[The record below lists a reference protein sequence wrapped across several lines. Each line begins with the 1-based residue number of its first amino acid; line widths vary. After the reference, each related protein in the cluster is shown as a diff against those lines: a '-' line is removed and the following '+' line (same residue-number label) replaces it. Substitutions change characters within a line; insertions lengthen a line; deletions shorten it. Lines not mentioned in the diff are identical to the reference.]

1 MTEEATTTPAED
13 DGFYSS
19 IGYALSAVTVVI
31 GLVLIF
37 LLFKPTVSKSKKK
50 DQILFIGPCGS
61 GKTLLTR
68 KLAYSSEPTTVM
80 SSQVSV
86 LTSSDRKFELVDF
99 PGHPK
104 LRSQL
109 TEYLRRARKIVFL
122 FDASNTQSQLRDAAE
137 LLYDLFTNPE
147 IDSSS
152 GRMLILCNKSDVKGA
167 RPHARVKM
175 ALQDELEKIKGTRRS
190 LEDGDDVLAMPLGRA
205 NQRFSFD
212 QDAPLEVFFADSS
225 AKTGDLQEIVEFIDS

>member
-1 MTEEATTTPAED
+1 MEARPASEEEE
-13 DGFYSS
+13 GFYSS
-19 IGYALSAVTVVI
+19 IGYILSAVTAII
-31 GLVLIF
+31 GFVLII
-37 LLFKPTVSKSKKK
+37 LLFKPTASKSKKK

-86 LTSSDRKFELVDF
+86 LASPDRKFELVDF

-147 IDSSS
+147 VDSSSS
-152 GRMLILCNKSDVKGA
+152 GRMLFLCNKSDLRGA

-190 LEDGDDVLAMPLGRA
+190 LEDGDDALVMPLGRA

-212 QDAPLEVFFADSS
+212 QDAPIEVFFADCS
-225 AKTGDLQEIVEFIDS
+225 AKSGNLQEIFEFIDS